1 MLPTTRDQ
9 LLALKQLGLVQYS
22 QTQPSFIPHANKIPL
37 CRETIVCDPI
47 FTLRTDEDIVFMQVI
62 RTGPHYEEYWIRRL
76 NMETTSP
83 LDRRILFKQSTL
95 PGHYK
100 PFPQF
105 TFDANEFFDD
115 WIEFDI
121 RGEKIMGLK
130 ATPGLDFLNLR
141 GGPSITPI
149 ITLQDIFNF
158 NKYIATRV
166 TAIQR
171 EFETRKQAE
180 FKAILDQTTDQNNT
194 DLAKEKDELKSAIQ
208 LHKNEFLSAA
218 KKLEDLKKTN
228 DDLQVK
234 LKETED
240 RNKELT
246 KDNATQQTKNQKLN
260 KKNDET
266 KKKLEDLQKDI
277 NRIREQRNKYDD
289 EVRAKNEEIRRLQ
302 EIANKR
308 GPNKRPRTDY
318 NQQNYD
324 RPSNDRQNYDRPNY
338 DKPNSQ
344 PAKWNQA
351 NTKNQ
356 SYDQPKGH
364 QPNNWSKNQ
373 SSSADLTQRELDI
386 KDRELS
392 VRDKEIEILKATLNQ
407 RSTPPSSEQELK
419 LKEKEIELMRREK
432 ALTNQGMDHW
442 NFQPTNPYAF

>member
-1 MLPTTRDQ
+1 MTF
-9 LLALKQLGLVQYS
+9 KQTFAS
-22 QTQPSFIPHANKIPL
+22 QCFQIQQFFTPYANETPFY
-37 CRETIVCDPI
+37 REAIICDPI
-47 FTLRTDEDIVFMQVI
+47 FTFRTDDDIVFMQFI
-62 RTGPHYEEYWIRRL
+62 RTGPQYEEYWIRRL
-76 NMETTSP
+76 NTETTSP

-105 TFDANEFFDD
+105 TFESNEIFDD
-115 WIEFDI
+115 WVEFEI
-121 RGEKIMGLK
+121 RGEKILGLK

-149 ITLQDIFNF
+149 ITLQDTIDF

-171 EFETRKQAE
+171 DFEIRKQAE
-180 FKAILDQTTDQNNT
+180 LKAILDQTIDQNNT
-194 DLAKEKDELKSAIQ
+194 DLAKEQDELKSAVQ
-208 LHKNEFLSAA
+208 LHKNEVLSAA
-218 KKLEDLKKTN
+218 RKLEDLKKTK
-228 DDLQVK
+228 DDLQKK

-240 RNKELT
+240 LNKELT
-246 KDNATQQTKNQKLN
+246 KDNTAQQTKNQKLN

-266 KKKLEDLQKDI
+266 KKKLEELQKDI

-289 EVRAKNEEIRRLQ
+289 EVRSKNEEIRSKNEEIRRLQ
-302 EIANKR
+302 ENANRR

-324 RPSNDRQNYDRPNY
+324 QFSNDRQNYDRTNY
-338 DKPNSQ
+338 DKPNFQ
-344 PAKWNQA
+344 PTKWNQA
-351 NTKNQ
+351 NTQN
-356 SYDQPKGH
+356 YDQPKGH

-407 RSTPPSSEQELK
+407 RSTPSSSDQELK

-432 ALTNQGMDHW
+432 ALTNQGMEHW
-442 NFQPTNPYAF
+442 NYQPANPYAI